1 LETIMK
7 LQSLVSLLALMALG
21 MLAGCQHT
29 TPQTEEGRDNRH
41 DEVQTALR
49 EMNRADPDL
58 QEFLNKSAGYAMFT
72 DVGKAGFI
80 VGAAVG
86 NGEAY
91 EGGQMIGYCKII
103 QASVG
108 LQAGAQAFD
117 ELVVFQTREAL
128 RKFEDEKLE
137 FGANASA
144 IVLKAGAAKT
154 ASFRDGV
161 AVFVSPKGGAMA
173 ELSVSGQKLQF
184 EATREDR
191 RADRRIDTHDN
202 TGSTETRTE
211 TRTEERRTNP

>member
-1 LETIMK
+1 MK
-7 LQSLVSLLALMALG
+7 LQSLVSLLALLTLG
-21 MLAGCQHT
+21 LLAGCQHT
-29 TPQTEEGRDNRH
+29 TPQSEEARDNRH

-58 QEFLNKSAGYAMFT
+58 QEFLNKSAGYAMFS

-91 EGGQMIGYCKII
+91 EGGQMVGYCKII
-103 QASVG
+103 QGSVG

-117 ELVVFQTREAL
+117 ELVVFETRQAM

-161 AVFVSPKGGAMA
+161 AVFVHPKGGAMA
-173 ELSVSGQKLQF
+173 ELSVSGQKFQY
-184 EATREDR
+184 EALRDDRRMETRES
-191 RADRRIDTHDN
+191 